1 MISSLRMYEFPELQ
15 NSLDNY
21 WNLIH
26 NELLSNDINSPLSLD
41 TSINEQQV
49 WLDPNLVL
57 AQTCGMPYRKFLHEK
72 VTLIG
77 TPDFGL
83 DDCHQGYYNSVFI
96 SNINDSRKHLFDFK
110 DAMFTYNM
118 ANSQSGLAA
127 AYTDAKKNDFWF
139 KRRIISGSHQKSCEM
154 VANGKADI
162 ACIDSITWR
171 FIEKYTSLKN
181 QIRIISKTDPT
192 PGLPYISSIEAN
204 QSVIFNSIKIALEK
218 LNKNEK
224 NILGIERIVWIAKS
238 EYLKYENPPEDATRG
253 DLSITP
259 GSY

>member
-57 AQTCGMPYRKFLHEK
+57 AQTCGMPYRQFLHEK

-110 DAMFTYNM
+110 DALFTY
-118 ANSQSGLAA
+118 L
-127 AYTDAKKNDFWF
+127 
-139 KRRIISGSHQKSCEM
+139 
-154 VANGKADI
+154 
-162 ACIDSITWR
+162 
-171 FIEKYTSLKN
+171 SL
-181 QIRIISKTDPT
+181 IHI
-192 PGLPYISSIEAN
+192 
-204 QSVIFNSIKIALEK
+204 
-218 LNKNEK
+218 
-224 NILGIERIVWIAKS
+224 
-238 EYLKYENPPEDATRG
+238 
-253 DLSITP
+253 
-259 GSY
+259 

>member
-1 MISSLRMYEFPELQ
+1 M
-15 NSLDNY
+15 
-21 WNLIH
+21 
-26 NELLSNDINSPLSLD
+26 
-41 TSINEQQV
+41 V
-49 WLDPNLVL
+49 
-57 AQTCGMPYRKFLHEK
+57 
-72 VTLIG
+72 
-77 TPDFGL
+77 
-83 DDCHQGYYNSVFI
+83 
-96 SNINDSRKHLFDFK
+96 
-110 DAMFTYNM
+110 
-118 ANSQSGLAA
+118 NSQSGLAA

-139 KRRIISGSHQKSCEM
+139 KRRIISGSHKKSCEM

-204 QSVIFNSIKIALEK
+204 QSVIFNSIKIAIEK